1 MERIACPPFLSRALR
16 SNVGITQSLS
26 ACPGLWHDSSFLGF
40 LTLCWCVRGYH
51 VRRFDLN
58 QDPFLTRTPTRI
70 LVRTKVLLR
79 HTVNMRLRAVEGNR
93 LDMKDQKDQ

>member
-1 MERIACPPFLSRALR
+1 M
-16 SNVGITQSLS
+16 
-26 ACPGLWHDSSFLGF
+26 
-40 LTLCWCVRGYH
+40 
-51 VRRFDLN
+51 RRFDLN

-79 HTVNMRLRAVEGNR
+79 HPVNMRLRAVEGNR